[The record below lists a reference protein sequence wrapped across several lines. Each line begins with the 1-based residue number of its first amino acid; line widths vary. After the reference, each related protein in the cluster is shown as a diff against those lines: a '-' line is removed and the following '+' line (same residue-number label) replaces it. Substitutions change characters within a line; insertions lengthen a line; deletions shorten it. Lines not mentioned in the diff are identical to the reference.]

1 MPDSQMTWD
10 DIADIIQEAAQQ
22 MKDYGLSSLDIE
34 HGGTRIRLRAN
45 STSVAKIDHL
55 PPVEAVT
62 SPVAPV
68 ENAGQLL
75 TAPMIGTFYDAP
87 ASGELPFVQVGDRIE
102 VGQVVG
108 IIEAMKIMN
117 EIPSDRA
124 GLVDEILVRN
134 SQPVEYGQPLLRI
147 VPIGE

>member
-1 MPDSQMTWD
+1 MPDSQTTWD

-55 PPVEAVT
+55 PHVEAVT
-62 SPVAPV
+62 SV